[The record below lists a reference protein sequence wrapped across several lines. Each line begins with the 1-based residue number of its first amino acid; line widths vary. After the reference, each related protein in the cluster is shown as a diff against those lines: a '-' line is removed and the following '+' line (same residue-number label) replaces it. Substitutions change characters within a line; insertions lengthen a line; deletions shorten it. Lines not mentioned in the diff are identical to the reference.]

1 MHMLLTPKY
10 MDELDMGFPAD
21 VPYNPTVTPV
31 ANLGPSSGDP
41 KALRDPKS
49 IASLGSKLQA
59 MTDQANADTLYDSS
73 NKEGFLGQGQM
84 PAVSEEFITALLIGA
99 GVGFVAF
106 SFFMDA

>member
-1 MHMLLTPKY
+1 
-10 MDELDMGFPAD
+10 MGFPAD

-31 ANLGPSSGDP
+31 ANLSPSSGDP

-73 NKEGFLGQGQM
+73 NKEGFLGQM
-84 PAVSEEFITALLIGA
+84 TTLTEEFIASVLIGA
-99 GVGFVAF
+99 GVGFVVA
-106 SFFMDA
+106 SFLMDA